1 MFAHQRANCMI
12 AMGVTSPE
20 GLTLFVNKKFEEL
33 DESTQ
38 LSFKHLMGKNLELA
52 LRK

>member
-1 MFAHQRANCMI
+1 MFAHQRANCLKS
-12 AMGVTSPE
+12 MGVTSPE
-20 GLTLFVNKKFEEL
+20 GLSLLVNKKFEEL
-33 DESTQ
+33 HPSTQ